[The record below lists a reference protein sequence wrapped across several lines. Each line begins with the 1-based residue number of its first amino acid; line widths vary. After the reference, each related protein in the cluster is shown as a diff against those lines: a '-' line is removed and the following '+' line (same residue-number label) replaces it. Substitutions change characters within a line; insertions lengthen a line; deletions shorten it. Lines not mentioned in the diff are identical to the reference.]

1 MFGRIRPLPQMA
13 LTDLQPCFYDI
24 ESKSTVDMVSKFY
37 KYLQNFVDDYNKFVV
52 DINTEIE
59 AFENSTNHDIEQ
71 FKCCVQDLMSNYI
84 ESIDTKINQQNL
96 TITERFEAQDQVIQ
110 DAVDYMTTNLQDSIN
125 TLLQQL
131 IEDGDLTVIA
141 SYDPNSEALSFI
153 VTNEENN
160 E

>member
-13 LTDLQPCFYDI
+13 LTDVQPCFYDI

-52 DINTEIE
+52 DINTELE

-71 FKCCVQDLMSNYI
+71 FKCCVQELMSNYI
-84 ESIDTKINQQNL
+84 ESIYTKIDQQNL
-96 TITERFEAQDQVIQ
+96 VIK
-110 DAVDYMTTNLQDSIN
+110 DAVDYMKTNLQASIDA
-125 TLLQQL
+125 LLQEL
-131 IEDGDLTVIA
+131 IESGDITIVA
-141 SYDPNSEALSFI
+141 SYDPNTEALNFI

-160 E
+160 G